1 MRSPSR
7 FVFKLVA
14 CSFALMPLFAHADS
28 THKECSILLTE
39 QECNDFQLAQ
49 HQIQSPAEKELFER
63 KYAALLKV
71 KERAQLCRYPIGEE
85 IARATKRE
93 LPQKPFKS
101 FKSYNR
107 KRTAM

>member
-7 FVFKLVA
+7 LVFKLVA
-14 CSFALMPLFAHADS
+14 CSFALMPLFAHADIA
-28 THKECSILLTE
+28 HKECSVLLTE

-49 HQIQSPAEKELFER
+49 YRIQSPAERELFER
-63 KYAALLKV
+63 KYAALLK
-71 KERAQLCRYPIGEE
+71 ERAQLCPYPIGEE
-85 IARATKRE
+85 IARASKGG
-93 LPQKPFKS
+93 LPPKP